1 MWIIEQMNVNMCRLI
16 HCPCVCVCVVI
27 YANVISWIAGFRSP
41 CICFSFI
48 FGDRTVLSSVHKMNV
63 WIMNIMEQ
71 YRWTVA
77 CIFHY
82 ESRLSSILWT
92 LNQIRHPFLIFVTNR
107 LDEQP
112 SSGWRPQLSTL
123 QFQMLLQN
131 LTTLKIR
138 ATFGQGY
145 FFLEYNFLLLSLF
158 WKIKL

>member
-1 MWIIEQMNVNMCRLI
+1 
-16 HCPCVCVCVVI
+16 
-27 YANVISWIAGFRSP
+27 
-41 CICFSFI
+41 
-48 FGDRTVLSSVHKMNV
+48 MNV

-71 YRWTVA
+71 YRWTVV

-82 ESRLSSILWT
+82 ESRFSSVLWT
-92 LNQIRHPFLIFVTNR
+92 LNQIQHPFLIFVMDR

-138 ATFGQGY
+138 ATFGQGH
-145 FFLEYNFLLLSLF
+145 FFLEYNFLLLSSF
-158 WKIKL
+158 WKKNVNSIFSSSFKIAFILSNQAFLSLHLCRPPHMHFLQMIFIAPCLFRTWLSW